1 MSLKPNYES
10 PYLNM
15 AKLLWSVGDAP
26 EAMRYLGLLLDRNPQ
41 HEEAKRCKL
50 LFELYVYQE
59 QPLPP
64 RTPISFDALLPKNAS
79 HSAKTRTKN
88 PHWLYLLRFS
98 SAPRLGAI
106 SGRCWKGMTAA
117 NLSCISTARYT
128 KQMRS
133 PTALRKSRI
142 IISLCSA

>member
-26 EAMRYLGLLLDRNPQ
+26 EAMRYLGLLLDRNLRT
-41 HEEAKRCKL
+41 KRRAAN
-50 LFELYVYQE
+50 LFELYVYQGP
-59 QPLPP
+59 PLPP

-79 HSAKTRTKN
+79 HSAKTRAKN

-98 SAPRLGAI
+98 STRWAQYLAGA
-106 SGRCWKGMTAA
+106 GRA
-117 NLSCISTARYT
+117 
-128 KQMRS
+128 
-133 PTALRKSRI
+133 
-142 IISLCSA
+142 